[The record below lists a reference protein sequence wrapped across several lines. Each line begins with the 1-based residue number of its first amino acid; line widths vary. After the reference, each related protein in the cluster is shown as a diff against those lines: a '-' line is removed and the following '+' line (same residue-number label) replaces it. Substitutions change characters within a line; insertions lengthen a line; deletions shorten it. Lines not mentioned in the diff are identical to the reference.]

1 MCIFCKIVKGEIP
14 AYKIYEDDEF
24 LAFLD
29 ISQASVG
36 HALVVTKK
44 HYDNVLEMEEDVAG
58 RLFSLSVKLAKQIKK
73 NLNVS
78 GVNILNNSGES
89 AGQSV
94 MHAHVHIIPRYEND
108 TVTFRFTKNQLS
120 DSELLTLAE
129 RIKRN

>member
-1 MCIFCKIVKGEIP
+1 MCIFCKIVKDEIP
-14 AYKIYEDDEF
+14 SYKIYEDEEF

-44 HYDNVLEMEEDVAG
+44 HYDNVLEMEEAAAG
-58 RLFSLSVKLAKQIKK
+58 RLFALTVRLAKQIKK
-73 NLNVS
+73 NLDVS
-78 GVNILNNSGES
+78 GMNILNNCGES

-108 TVTFRFTKNQLS
+108 SVTFRFTKNQLS
-120 DSELLTLAE
+120 DSELQTLAE

>member
-14 AYKIYEDDEF
+14 SYKIYEDEEF

-44 HYDNVLEMEEDVAG
+44 HYDNVLEMDDAAAG
-58 RLFSLSVKLAKQIKK
+58 RLFALTVKLAKQIKK
-73 NLNVS
+73 NLDVS
-78 GVNILNNSGES
+78 GMNILNNCGER

-108 TVTFRFTKNQLS
+108 TVTLRFSKNQLS
-120 DSELLTLAE
+120 DPELLTLAE